1 MVIAPD
7 NVNVPAFAWIVP
19 PPVPPIVNVRLD
31 ESAEPVSIN
40 VAAVALLNVIAPEAA
55 APNELLALK
64 LANLATLTVPELI
77 VVAPV

>member
-1 MVIAPD
+1 M
-7 NVNVPAFAWIVP
+7 P

-31 ESAEPVSIN
+31 ESAEPVSIK
-40 VAAVALLNVIAPEAA
+40 VAAVALPNVIAPEAA

-64 LANLATLTVPELI
+64 FASLATLTVPELI